1 MYREPVYVVDDDR
14 DLTTMIEW
22 ALGKEGLTVRTFSQ
36 PEVFLETLGK
46 EPCGCVLLDLKMPGL
61 TGLEVQQVM
70 LDRQIDVPILFLSGY
85 ADVPSVTSA
94 FRGGAVD
101 FLEKPIDVRSLVERV
116 VHALEISRNHREE
129 ACQKAER
136 DLLIARL
143 TNREKEI
150 LQNISH
156 GLTSKEIGK
165 ALAISPRT
173 VEIHRG
179 HIMGKLAIRSIA
191 DLVAFSISN
200 GIR

>member
-1 MYREPVYVVDDDR
+1 MDRDCVCVVDDDR
-14 DLTTMIEW
+14 DLNTMIGW
-22 ALGKEGLTVRTFSQ
+22 ALGKEGLTVHSFNK
-36 PEVFLETLGK
+36 PEAFLEALGK
-46 EPCGCVLLDLKMPGL
+46 GACGCILLDLNMPGL
-61 TGLEVQQVM
+61 TGLEVQQAM

-94 FRGGAVD
+94 FRGGAID
-101 FLEKPIDVRSLVERV
+101 FLEKPIDVRSLVEKV

-136 DLLIARL
+136 DRLIARL

-156 GLTSKEIGK
+156 GLTSKETGK

-173 VEIHRG
+173 VEMHRG
-179 HIMGKLAIRSIA
+179 HIMEKLAIRSIA
-191 DLVAFSISN
+191 DLVAFSIAN